1 MEYPMMSVLDA
12 MQRGVQMG
20 HAIRQKR
27 LEEARLEQLQ
37 QQAQMEDLRNQ
48 MLLES
53 VSRPVTAGMVTV
65 AGPEGPDVGGFRA
78 PGITVHRKPDS
89 SRTVKYRTRTG
100 ETIMRE
106 LLTPEE
112 QAERELAQR
121 VLAER
126 VLRSIGIEGKLAET
140 QALEDL
146 RQRIGVELPN
156 IPGVRMFGSEVP
168 RVAPSIISAQSRSE
182 EGEKTRKFKEE
193 QAEIERKAR
202 EERQR
207 KEHAFRAAEGEK
219 SRANVRTVASIRRSG
234 LTAGQQA
241 TQDRFDAR
249 QLEADRKTLRD
260 LEQQENATHERRLQ
274 IGEILKAGTKDEAG
288 AAELKAELDALGFRA
303 RKIQEQKA
311 RLIERWQGKK
321 DPTGGGAAQAS
332 GALTPEKAAAYLQ
345 QAGGDKDKARELA
358 RRDGWTF

>member
-20 HAIRQKR
+20 RAIRQKR
-27 LEEARLEQLQ
+27 LEEARLEQMQ

-219 SRANVRTVASIRRSG
+219 SRRNARTVAAIRPNAARDRLTRDQQVDAALGEALREFQASGGNVNDPEAFRAFVNSNAERFNWEPGVLGGLNLKIGRLKTGSSQGEKSLKEIAAG
-234 LTAGQQA
+234 LTG
-241 TQDRFDAR
+241 
-249 QLEADRKTLRD
+249 KT
-260 LEQQENATHERRLQ
+260 
-274 IGEILKAGTKDEAG
+274 G
-288 AAELKAELDALGFRA
+288 
-303 RKIQEQKA
+303 
-311 RLIERWQGKK
+311 
-321 DPTGGGAAQAS
+321 GGGAAPKAATAADVSAYAKAKGISEAQARKEFEAS
-332 GALTPEKAAAYLQ
+332 GFTVK
-345 QAGGDKDKARELA
+345 
-358 RRDGWTF
+358 